1 MSEGTHL
8 APNDRP
14 NVDAFFDRPPPAEY
28 LEEWARRLA
37 RPPERGESDLQSLVV
52 FRLRSEWLAL
62 PAAAVAEVTDPQA
75 IHAIPHRT
83 NRVLSGLVNIRGQLR
98 IAVSLHGLFD
108 LEGDEAGGT
117 APNPRFLVLQ
127 DGADQWVFAA
137 EEVVGIQR
145 LTRERLRAVPS
156 TFPKAV
162 NHTRA
167 VFDWAGH
174 TVGLLDPDVLFASL
188 RSHCR

>member
-1 MSEGTHL
+1 MTDEPREQPGNHSE
-8 APNDRP
+8 
-14 NVDAFFDRPPPAEY
+14 VEAFFDRPPPPDY
-28 LEEWARRLA
+28 LDEWARRLA
-37 RPPERGESDLQSLVV
+37 QPPEQGESDLQSLVV
-52 FRLRSEWLAL
+52 FRLRGEWLAL
-62 PAAAVAEVTDPQA
+62 PSAAVAEVTDPQP

-98 IAVSLHGLFD
+98 LAVSLHGLFD
-108 LEGDEAGGT
+108 VEDDESAGT

-127 DGADQWVFAA
+127 DGPDQWVCAA

-156 TFPKAV
+156 TFPRAV

-167 VFDWAGH
+167 VFDWDGR
-174 TVGLLDPDVLFASL
+174 TVGLLDAGVLFASL